1 MVDLEAKT
9 LDAKTEMAVAD
20 ALDEIR
26 TRNARL
32 ERIGDAE
39 QHTLVR
45 KQDNL
50 TKDLAQQ
57 DLEDTEIAKQAFR
70 AKADELLQI
79 VVEDVVETETAAPSF
94 ARVVK
99 KKKDYGAALG
109 IKKKPS
115 LV

>member
-1 MVDLEAKT
+1 MADLEAKT

-32 ERIGDAE
+32 ERIGDTE
-39 QHTLVR
+39 QHNLIR

-50 TKDLAQQ
+50 EQDLNRQ
-57 DLEDTEIAKQAFR
+57 DLEDDEIAKRAFC
-70 AKADELLQI
+70 AKAEESSQI
-79 VVEDVVETETAAPSF
+79 VVEDAADTEAVVPSF
-94 ARVVK
+94 TRVVK
-99 KKKDYGAALG
+99 KKKDYSTALG
-109 IKKKPS
+109 IKKKAS